1 MLKYYFFIFLI
12 LVLILLL
19 GFLLYK
25 RKSESFNTNL
35 NKSLKLSY
43 VITLPNRKNYIERIM
58 PGFGLNPIIFPAILK
73 DTLLKDHLI
82 KSNFLNPESRL
93 NMGQIACHYSHI
105 EVLKTFLMT
114 SEPLALIFEDDIEPA
129 KKDKNYYNLQIKNIL
144 NNVPNDF
151 DLIYL
156 GRCYDRCQYDENIS
170 PGLVRCFW
178 PLCRHSYIVSR
189 KGALSIIKQT
199 LPLKIQGDNT
209 IANLIKS
216 KKLIAYAAKPALF
229 HQNRKE
235 LGSNLDNN
243 DTLRECW

>member
-1 MLKYYFFIFLI
+1 MLKYCFFIFLI
-12 LVLILLL
+12 LVLILLS
-19 GFLLYK
+19 GFFLY
-25 RKSESFNTNL
+25 RKKPESFNTNL

-43 VITLPNRKNYIERIM
+43 VITLPNRKNYIEGIM
-58 PGFGLNPIIFPAILK
+58 PGFGLNPIIFPATLK
-73 DTLLKDHLI
+73 ENLLRDSLTTSK
-82 KSNFLNPESRL
+82 FLNPESKL

-105 EVLKTFLMT
+105 EVLKTFLKT

-129 KKDKNYYNLQIKNIL
+129 KKGINYYNLQIKNIL

-189 KGALSIIKQT
+189 KGALSIINQT

-229 HQNRKE
+229 HQNRKH
-235 LGSNLDNN
+235 LGSNLNNN

>member
-1 MLKYYFFIFLI
+1 MLKYCFFLILI
-12 LVLILLL
+12 LVLILL
-19 GFLLYK
+19 GVFLLY
-25 RKSESFNTNL
+25 RKPESFNTNL

-58 PGFGLNPIIFPAILK
+58 PGFGLNPAIFPATLK
-73 DTLLKDHLI
+73 KSLRRDSLV
-82 KSNFLNPESRL
+82 KSNFLNPESKL

-105 EVLKTFLMT
+105 RVLKTFLKT
-114 SEPLALIFEDDIEPA
+114 SEPMALIFEDDIEPA
-129 KKDKNYYNLQIKNIL
+129 KKNKDYYNLQIKNIL
-144 NNVPNDF
+144 AHVPHNF

-156 GRCYDRCQYDENIS
+156 GRCYDRCQNDQNIS

-189 KGALSIIKQT
+189 RGALSIINLT

-209 IANLIKS
+209 IANLIKR
-216 KKLIAYAAKPALF
+216 KRLIAYAAKPALF
-229 HQNRKE
+229 HQNRKQ
-235 LGSNLDNN
+235 LGSNLNNN